1 MTALAEILAQ
11 NLAGKVRGLPAW
23 CTAHPETL
31 AAILATY
38 RDDDAPVLIEAT
50 CNQVNQ
56 LGGYTGMTPD
66 AFRGFVEGLAVA
78 QGVDPARLVL
88 GGDHLGPNP
97 WRHLPAD
104 QAMDHARAMVA
115 AYVKAG
121 FTKIHL
127 DASMPCGGEVLSQ
140 PEMARRAADLA
151 AVAEAEAGGRALAYV
166 IGTEVPIPG
175 GETTPVDRLSITTA
189 EAARQTIEEH
199 RDAFAARGLSSVM
212 ARVAALVVQPG
223 VDFGNAQI
231 IGFDP
236 PAAAALSAAVAGF
249 GGPVF
254 EAHSTDYQS
263 GPALRALVQG
273 HFAILKVGPELT
285 FAYRQAVLALERLA
299 QLMGL
304 PSGVEAAL
312 RAAMA
317 DDPRDWQAYIDPGQ
331 DAPQMMIWGLSDRVR
346 YCWPK
351 PQVQAAQLALF
362 TALRAAHP
370 PPGLVAQ
377 VTGGLAVP
385 VDPATLP
392 ETVIQANVGA
402 VVARYRT
409 ATGDF
414 DAP

>member
-56 LGGYTGMTPD
+56 QGGYTGMTPD
-66 AFRGFVEGLAVA
+66 AFRGFIEGLAVA

-151 AVAEAEAGGRALAYV
+151 AVAEAEAGGRVLAYV

-175 GETTPVDRLSITTA
+175 GETAPVDRLSITTA
-189 EAARQTIEEH
+189 EAARQTIAEH

-231 IGFDP
+231 ISFDP

-317 DDPRDWQAYIDPGQ
+317 DDPRDWQAYIDPGP

-346 YCWPK
+346 YYWPK
-351 PQVQAAQLALF
+351 PQVQAAQRALF

-392 ETVIQANVGA
+392 KTVIQANVGA

>member
-56 LGGYTGMTPD
+56 QGGYTGMTPD
-66 AFRGFVEGLAVA
+66 AFRGFIEGLAVA
-78 QGVDPARLVL
+78 QGVNPARLVL

-140 PEMARRAADLA
+140 PEMARRAAGLA

-175 GETTPVDRLSITTA
+175 GETAPVDRLSITTP
-189 EAARQTIEEH
+189 EAARQTIAEH
-199 RDAFAARGLSSVM
+199 RDAFASRGLSSVM

-304 PSGVEAAL
+304 PSEVEAAL

-317 DDPRDWQAYIDPGQ
+317 DDPRDWQAYVDPGP
-331 DAPQMMIWGLSDRVR
+331 DMPQMMVWGLSDRVR
-346 YCWPK
+346 YYWPK

>member
-1 MTALAEILAQ
+1 
-11 NLAGKVRGLPAW
+11 
-23 CTAHPETL
+23 
-31 AAILATY
+31 
-38 RDDDAPVLIEAT
+38 
-50 CNQVNQ
+50 
-56 LGGYTGMTPD
+56 
-66 AFRGFVEGLAVA
+66 
-78 QGVDPARLVL
+78 
-88 GGDHLGPNP
+88 
-97 WRHLPAD
+97 
-104 QAMDHARAMVA
+104 
-115 AYVKAG
+115 
-121 FTKIHL
+121 
-127 DASMPCGGEVLSQ
+127 MPCGGEVLSQ

-175 GETTPVDRLSITTA
+175 GETAPVDRLSITTA

-212 ARVAALVVQPG
+212 ACVAALVVQPG

-317 DDPRDWQAYIDPGQ
+317 DDPRDWQAYIDPGP

-346 YCWPK
+346 YYWPK
-351 PQVQAAQLALF
+351 PQVQAAQRALF

>member
-38 RDDDAPVLIEAT
+38 RDDDAPILIEAT

-56 LGGYTGMTPD
+56 QGGYTGMTPD
-66 AFRGFVEGLAVA
+66 AFRGFIEGLAVA

-97 WRHLPAD
+97 WRHMPAD

-175 GETTPVDRLSITTA
+175 GETAPVDRLSITTA
-189 EAARQTIEEH
+189 EAARQTIAEH
-199 RDAFAARGLSSVM
+199 RDAFASRGLSSVM

-317 DDPRDWQAYIDPGQ
+317 DDPRDWQAYVDPGP
-331 DAPQMMIWGLSDRVR
+331 DMPQMMIWGLSDRVR
-346 YCWPK
+346 YYWPK
-351 PQVQAAQLALF
+351 PQVQAAQRALF

>member
-38 RDDDAPVLIEAT
+38 RDDDSPVLIEAT

-56 LGGYTGMTPD
+56 QGGYTGITPD
-66 AFRGFVEGLAVA
+66 AFRGFIEGLAVA

-175 GETTPVDRLSITTA
+175 GETAPVDRLSITTA

-199 RDAFAARGLSSVM
+199 RDAFAARGLGSVM

-263 GPALRALVQG
+263 GPALRALVKG

-304 PSGVEAAL
+304 PSEVEAAL

-317 DDPRDWQAYIDPGQ
+317 DDPRDWQAYVDPGP
-331 DAPQMMIWGLSDRVR
+331 DMPQMMIWGLSDRVR
-346 YCWPK
+346 YYWPK
-351 PQVQAAQLALF
+351 PQVQAAQRALF
-362 TALRAAHP
+362 SALRAAHP

>member
-56 LGGYTGMTPD
+56 QGGYTGMTPD
-66 AFRGFVEGLAVA
+66 AFRGFIEGLAVA

-175 GETTPVDRLSITTA
+175 GETAPVDRLSITTA

-199 RDAFAARGLSSVM
+199 RDAFAARGLGTVM

-317 DDPRDWQAYIDPGQ
+317 DDPRDWQAYIDPGP
-331 DAPQMMIWGLSDRVR
+331 DMPQMMIWGLSDRVR
-346 YCWPK
+346 YYWPK
-351 PQVQAAQLALF
+351 PQVQAAQRALF
-362 TALRAAHP
+362 TALRATHP
-370 PPGLVAQ
+370 PPGLLAQ

>member
-56 LGGYTGMTPD
+56 QGGYTGMTPD

-127 DASMPCGGEVLSQ
+127 DASMACGGEVLSQ

-175 GETTPVDRLSITTA
+175 GETAPVDRLSITTA

-263 GPALRALVQG
+263 GPALRALVKG

-304 PSGVEAAL
+304 PSEVEAAL

-317 DDPRDWQAYIDPGQ
+317 NDPRDWQAYIDPGP
-331 DAPQMMIWGLSDRVR
+331 DMPQMMIWGLSDRVR
-346 YCWPK
+346 YYWPK
-351 PQVQAAQLALF
+351 PQVQAAQRALF
-362 TALRAAHP
+362 SALRDAHP

>member
-38 RDDDAPVLIEAT
+38 RDDDSPVLIEAT

-56 LGGYTGMTPD
+56 QGGYTGMTPD
-66 AFRGFVEGLAVA
+66 AFRGFIEGLAVA

-127 DASMPCGGEVLSQ
+127 DASMACGGEVLSQ

-175 GETTPVDRLSITTA
+175 GETAPVDRLSITEA
-189 EAARQTIEEH
+189 EAARQTIAEH

-231 IGFDP
+231 ISFDP

-263 GPALRALVQG
+263 GRALRALVQG

-285 FAYRQAVLALERLA
+285 FAYRQAVLAMERLA

-317 DDPRDWQAYIDPGQ
+317 DDPRDWQAYVDPGP
-331 DAPQMMIWGLSDRVR
+331 DMPQMMIWGLSDRVR
-346 YCWPK
+346 YYWPK

-392 ETVIQANVGA
+392 ETVIQANLGA